1 MIDSTRQEPKETIT
15 VDHIFRLLALVYARE
30 PLQIAHRALTSGTI
44 TSGERLW
51 STSKTCLP
59 FPVWQRILPLFEE
72 GATFA
77 AVG

>member
-15 VDHIFRLLALVYARE
+15 IDHIFRLLALIYTSE
-30 PLQIAHRALTSGTI
+30 SLQLAHRALTSRDDQLRR
-44 TSGERLW
+44 TSLEYLENV
-51 STSKTCLP
+51 LP